1 MKAILKLSESNYE
14 VQQVLY
20 LDVLPEK
27 GDQFFLDDFLT
38 ESEEVYL
45 SNIEN
50 IRNHDNFFV
59 ETKTWLQKDGETY
72 VYIWLIQ
79 Q

>member
-14 VQQVLY
+14 VKQVLY

-27 GDQFFLDDFLT
+27 GDKFFLDDFLT

-45 SNIEN
+45 LNNEN

-59 ETKTWLQKDGETY
+59 EDKTWLQKDGETY